1 MSNMKKLGAVF
12 LVAMSISLSPMYA
25 EAAPKVIKVDA
36 SVNTTNCP
44 QYKALIEMK
53 KYIEEH
59 SGGRYRVDVYDSGK
73 LGSPATVLQSMKMG
87 TVHIAMESAANVSSF
102 LPILGVLDL
111 PFLFMNSEEADRVLI
126 NHPFG
131 LKLLA
136 PLNKVGIKPIGFAS
150 SAFRWMLMKEPI
162 YTIGDIKGQKV
173 RATASRIDRENLKA
187 MGFSPAAVTGPE
199 MLSAL
204 QQGTIDGVALPAD
217 SVSTEKSV
225 AEVCR
230 YAMGFEHCYMAL
242 LLSCS
247 SQWYRGLSPE
257 DQKLMMDAMQFAIK
271 THSRLVKETNSAS
284 AIEKS
289 GLYKEVIVTPQ
300 EMKEELI
307 KRTSGVYDTL
317 PDEWKDV
324 VNEIRSI
331 IKNTETQEK
340 GV

>member
-1 MSNMKKLGAVF
+1 MSSMKNFGA
-12 LVAMSISLSPMYA
+12 LVLIAMGISLSPAFA

-44 QYKALIEMK
+44 QYLAFMEMK
-53 KYIEEH
+53 KYIEDR

-102 LPILGVLDL
+102 LPILGVLDS
-111 PFLFMNSEEADRVLI
+111 PFFFMNSDEADRVLV

-131 LKLLA
+131 LKLLE
-136 PLNKVGIKPIGFAS
+136 PLNKVGIKPVGFAPS
-150 SAFRWMLMKEPI
+150 TFRWMLMKAPI
-162 YTIGDIKGQKV
+162 YTAADIKGQKV

-217 SVSTEKSV
+217 SVPSEKSV
-225 AEVCR
+225 AEIAR

-242 LLSCS
+242 VLSCS
-247 SQWYRGLSPE
+247 ARWFKSLSPE
-257 DQKLMMDAMQFAIK
+257 DQKLMMDAMHFMIE
-271 THSRLVKETNSAS
+271 TYGRMVKEVSSAS
-284 AIEKS
+284 AIQAS
-289 GLYKEVIVTPQ
+289 GLYKEVIVTSP
-300 EMKEELI
+300 EL
-307 KRTSGVYDTL
+307 KAELVARTAGVYDTL
-317 PDEWKDV
+317 PDDWKAV
-324 VNEIRSI
+324 VEEIRTL
-331 IKNTETQEK
+331 IKETAGQK
-340 GV
+340 K